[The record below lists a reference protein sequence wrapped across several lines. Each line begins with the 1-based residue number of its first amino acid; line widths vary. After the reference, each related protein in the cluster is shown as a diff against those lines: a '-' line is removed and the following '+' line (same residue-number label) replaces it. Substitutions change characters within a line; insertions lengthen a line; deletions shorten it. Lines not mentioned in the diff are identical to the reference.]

1 MTKNT
6 HKKSASKQHTELD
19 TVFFL
24 KLLMYAL
31 VGGQWLWLVNDPI
44 TKQIP
49 IPFGLAAGL
58 LFASHEHFKLDRKI
72 EFAVLIIAMLIGFMA
87 GMGLNLVVLS

>member
-1 MTKNT
+1 MAKRNRTNV
-6 HKKSASKQHTELD
+6 QPHTELD

-31 VGGQWLWLVNDPI
+31 VGSSWLWLVNDNS
-44 TKQIP
+44 TRQIP
-49 IPFGLAAGL
+49 IPFGLALGL

-72 EFAVLIIAMLIGFMA
+72 EFAVLIIAMLIGFWSN
-87 GMGLNLVVLS
+87 MGLYVTVLN